1 MAAAIEQRQRR
12 VPVSVARLRRAVDR
26 ALAAIGRPAGLVDVA
41 VVEDGEMRELN
52 ARWRGIRRRTDVL
65 AFPLEHVGAT
75 SPLVGQIII
84 SADAALRQA
93 RRVRVPVALELD
105 LLATHAT
112 LHLVGWDDR
121 DPVEADLMHR
131 REREILRDAPAR
143 LWSGLLNRD
152 GRAGGW
158 EPPASRTGHP
168 RVGRA
173 GRGRCAGRAGGSE
186 PRASRT
192 GLSPVNRAG
201 RSHDDLEQA
210 THASSRA
217 RGPRYNK

>member
-26 ALAAIGRPAGLVDVA
+26 ALAAVGRPAGLVDVA
-41 VVEDGEMRELN
+41 VVDDGEIRELN

-65 AFPLEHVGAT
+65 AFPLEHGAET

-93 RRVRVPVALELD
+93 RRVRVPLAVELD

-131 REREILRDAPAR
+131 REREILGRTPAG
-143 LWSGLLNRD
+143 LWRGLLND
-152 GRAGGW
+152 
-158 EPPASRTGHP
+158 H
-168 RVGRA
+168 
-173 GRGRCAGRAGGSE
+173 GRAGGSE

-192 GLSPVNRAG
+192 GHLRSKPGSRLSR
-201 RSHDDLEQA
+201 
-210 THASSRA
+210 
-217 RGPRYNK
+217 K